1 MKIELVDNKRHTE
14 IIVDG
19 ELWKEVNKKLYRSH
33 LREIIKIE
41 SKNDLSDLILRVD
54 TNLARGLIY
63 KWLSLKGYMK
73 SELLKKLKTY
83 KIDPKASLKV
93 LEECEK
99 LGYLNDEKEA
109 KLFIEREKRRGVGPK
124 MVAMKLMQKDPLFKD
139 LATSSYT
146 DEEQRREIVRLI
158 QKKIGSDGI
167 DDLKVK
173 GRLYRFLIGKGFDS
187 FLIKEQLF
195 IDS

>member
-1 MKIELVDNKRHTE
+1 VKIELIDNKRHTE
-14 IIVDG
+14 IMVDG
-19 ELWKEVNKKLYRSH
+19 ELWKEVNKKLYRSY
-33 LREIIKIE
+33 LREILKIE
-41 SKNDLSDLILRVD
+41 SKNDLSDLILRID
-54 TNLARGLIY
+54 TKLARGLVY

-83 KIDPKASLKV
+83 KIDPKASMMV

-99 LGYLNDEKEA
+99 LGYINDEKEA

-146 DEEQRREIVRLI
+146 DEEQRKEIARLI

-167 DDLKVK
+167 NDLKVK